1 MALRLKNGKGCPNVC
16 DNTMPESSAKGG
28 LKKGVKH
35 NTTMAKKIAAAAIFL
50 LECLG
55 IVQFGYSGKY

>member
-1 MALRLKNGKGCPNVC
+1 
-16 DNTMPESSAKGG
+16 MPESSAKGG